1 MWWSLKRKKMYSET
15 WIEFHW
21 LLGVWIQFRLS
32 QNHAHLL
39 FTYHNR
45 SYNNTSADGSAC
57 TYMPTMMVS
66 ASMLWQHMPAPWNQA
81 TASYYPS
88 YMDAIKLFGVLC
100 RNENGNEWNENRQLT
115 NNVWVCVCLVE
126 CGWIEKSWAHAIRWK
141 RRLSILEPQHF
152 YISHTRLTISFST
165 NRTANADGFTN
176 RFNRLAQMGHLFVTF
191 LLIAFH
197 LKMTCAFR
205 LACP

>member
-45 SYNNTSADGSAC
+45 SYNNTSADGSAY

-88 YMDAIKLFGVLC
+88 YMDAIKSFGVLC
-100 RNENGNEWNENRQLT
+100 RNENGNKWNENRQLT
-115 NNVWVCVCLVE
+115 KNVWVCVCVF
-126 CGWIEKSWAHAIRWK
+126 GWVWLNWEIVSACNSLKTSFINLGAAT
-141 RRLSILEPQHF
+141 LLHF
-152 YISHTRLTISFST
+152 AYTPYNFIFERIARQMRMASRIDST
-165 NRTANADGFTN
+165 DWHKWVIC
-176 RFNRLAQMGHLFVTF
+176 L
-191 LLIAFH
+191 
-197 LKMTCAFR
+197 
-205 LACP
+205 